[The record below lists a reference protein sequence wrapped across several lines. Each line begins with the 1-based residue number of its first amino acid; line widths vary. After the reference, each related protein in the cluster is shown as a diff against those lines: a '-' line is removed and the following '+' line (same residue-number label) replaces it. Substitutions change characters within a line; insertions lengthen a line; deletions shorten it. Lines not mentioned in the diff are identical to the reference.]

1 MSITAAAIGAGL
13 LGVAGQIGGAAIQ
26 GAWQQKLNDQQY
38 AYNTREA
45 NRQRQF
51 AHDEAILQRQFE
63 ERLSNTAYQ
72 RSVADMKKAG
82 FNPAMLSGSGAT
94 TPAGATAQGVAASG
108 SAGNAPDLSGLG
120 AGIGS
125 VFNSASNALLNK
137 AARDKDFALKLAQA
151 QKAEVLQAAQMNY
164 LNSAATLNQVKAGY
178 SPLYSQKLNEDI
190 QRQLQNLL

>member
-63 ERLSNTAYQ
+63 ERMSNTAYQ

-120 AGIGS
+120 AG
-125 VFNSASNALLNK
+125 FNSASVALLNK
-137 AARDKDFALKLAQA
+137 AARDKEFALKLAQA
-151 QKAEVLQAAQMNY
+151 QKTEVLQAAQMNY

-190 QRQLQNLL
+190 QRQMQNLL